1 MRKNYF
7 LIKVILWNAKIFNII
22 SGWLEG
28 SRASIDEIMRR
39 LNKRMTIAESKFIDF
54 ALSHIDSE
62 EGAEVIKRYLFH
74 GTQLQRNYC
83 ALYFSRLGE
92 YPLVREA
99 YDKGLVDAKQA
110 FSR

>member
-1 MRKNYF
+1 MEYKNLQYYMH
-7 LIKVILWNAKIFNII
+7 LAE
-22 SGWLEG
+22 EG
-28 SRASIDEIMRR
+28 SKISIDEIMKH

-54 ALSHIDSE
+54 ALSHIDTE
-62 EGAEVIKRYLFH
+62 EGIKVMSHYLFY
-74 GTQLQRNYC
+74 GTQVQRNYC

-99 YDKGLVDAKQA
+99 YDKGLIDAKQA